1 MIRRIITEQNIIQNC
16 SLKVQLSILLIILFQ
31 NELNVRQ
38 NRKLSDLKNI
48 LWQFAIM
55 CRLPL
60 RLLCLRNL
68 RFLHFK
74 LDFKLMSTAAGL
86 QEKGKNRSKI
96 NDGI

>member
-74 LDFKLMSTAAGL
+74 LMSNAAGL

-96 NDGI
+96 NYGI